1 MEKVRN
7 AVGKVCKGYGYIG
20 MFFCFIMV
28 FVVAIDIILRKVSGN
43 QISIKGSNEF
53 SANFLCVVV
62 MTAIPMFQAKR
73 GHIWVN
79 MFVDKF
85 PTKFRSIWLG
95 IIHVIECIVCLIF
108 IYATVL
114 KLQNFL
120 STGTTTDVLNM
131 PKWPFI
137 VVILIGFALYAI
149 MLGID
154 AIMYFIEGAHG
165 GAKGP
170 RPDDGEA
177 IA

>member
-7 AVGKVCKGYGYIG
+7 AVGKVCLGYSYIG

-28 FVVAIDIILRKVSGN
+28 FVVAIDIILRKLSGN
-43 QISIKGSNEF
+43 TVSIKGSNEF
-53 SANFLCVVV
+53 SAYFLSVVV
-62 MTAIPMFQAKR
+62 ITAIPMFQVKR

-85 PTKFRSIWLG
+85 PTRFRSVWLG
-95 IIHVIECIVCLIF
+95 IVHVIECIVCIVF
-108 IYATVL
+108 VYATVN
-114 KLQNFL
+114 KLTNFL
-120 STGTTTDVLNM
+120 STGTTTDVLNL

-154 AIMYFIEGAHG
+154 AIMYFMDGARG